1 MELKLRASY
10 ILLAASIVILAIGIV
25 LITNHFTHDRTTE
38 PPTITTLVD
47 RTVVVPT
54 GEDYRF
60 FFDIPRTGVLKATVE
75 VESGGII
82 DFSLYKGSALWWN
95 GEEGDNVIRSSFE
108 VPIDAGSYY
117 LDLSVPLPYW
127 WLGETSRDRTVS
139 VYLEFEG

>member
-1 MELKLRASY
+1 MNLKLRASY
-10 ILLAASIVILAIGIV
+10 ILLAISLVILAIGIT
-25 LITNHFTHDRTTE
+25 LIVNHSAPDK
-38 PPTITTLVD
+38 TTLVN

-60 FFDIPRTGVLKATVE
+60 FFDIPKTGVLKVTVE

-82 DFSLYKGSALWWN
+82 FFDLYKDSERWPP
-95 GEEGDNVIRSSFE
+95 GEGRWTDTRSSFE

-117 LDLSVPLPYW
+117 LNLSDDNPGPGPIFPSW
-127 WLGETSRDRTVS
+127 GQQGGSEARTVR